1 MYPGKVIIAGAG
13 PGDPD
18 LITLKAIHYLNIAD
32 VILADRLVNEQIL
45 NLYANPKAE
54 IIFVG
59 KQGNSKNSVPQEK
72 INRLLVE
79 HAFKNKLV
87 VRLKGGDVATYSNVL
102 DELKTLNE
110 YHVSYEIVPGITA
123 ASGASAYSGIPLT
136 ARGYA
141 DSVRYLTYHNKVKK
155 TEAYWQDLAKTNDTL
170 VLYMSGNNIG
180 EFIKHLSEHH
190 VTGKSIAV
198 IEQATTPYQKIAIYT
213 FNDFTAKSDKTYT
226 SPTIIIIGKVVDL
239 YDRFAWQPNSEQDA
253 SYFRDLNSRKY
264 NYKEH
269 LL

>member
-13 PGDPD
+13 PGDPE
-18 LITLKAIHYLNIAD
+18 LLTLRAFHYLKIAD
-32 VILADRLVNEQIL
+32 VVLADRLVSEEIL
-45 NLYANPKAE
+45 NLYVNPKAE

-59 KQGNSKNSVPQEK
+59 KQGYSKKSVSQEET
-72 INRLLVE
+72 NRLLV
-79 HAFKNKLV
+79 AYSFQNKLV
-87 VRLKGGDVATYSNVL
+87 VRLKGGDVAIYSNVL

-110 YHVSYEIVPGITA
+110 YHVSYEIIPGITA

-141 DSVRYLTYHNKVKK
+141 DAVRYLTYHKKEKK
-155 TEAYWQDLAKTNDTL
+155 TAAYWQELADTNDTL

-180 EFIKHLSEHH
+180 EFIKHLGEHQ

-226 SPTIIIIGKVVDL
+226 SPTLIIIGKVVDL
-239 YDRFAWQPNSEQDA
+239 YARFAWQPNSEQNT
-253 SYFRDLNSRKY
+253 SYFRDLNTKKHSY
-264 NYKEH
+264 NET